1 MLSAIDVLEQ
11 TVRKDIMTYYIH
23 LEDNKIFSCGECP
36 MGEPF
41 QSIEVTEEIYNSFV
55 EDELRYIW
63 DGEKIVDNPN
73 YEKDKADAEHER
85 IMEMRMTPLDF
96 LKAIEQYGITYDMV
110 KQFMEQNPLIER
122 ELRFCQFVYRKHPML
137 DELATY
143 GITSEI
149 LDNIFKV
156 ANKEE

>member
-1 MLSAIDVLEQ
+1 
-11 TVRKDIMTYYIH
+11 MTYYIH
-23 LEDNKIFSCGECP
+23 LENNKIFSSGECP

-41 QSIEVTEEIYNSFV
+41 KSIEVSEELYNAFNAEPDKYMWNGAEVV
-55 EDELRYIW
+55 E
-63 DGEKIVDNPN
+63 NPN
-73 YEKDKADAEHER
+73 YEEIKRQKEQVR

-110 KQFMEQNPLIER
+110 KQFMEQNPLVER

-137 DELATY
+137 QSLSEY

-149 LDNIFKV
+149 LDHIFKV
-156 ANKEE
+156 ANGEE

>member
-1 MLSAIDVLEQ
+1 
-11 TVRKDIMTYYIH
+11 MTYYIH
-23 LEDNKIFSCGECP
+23 LEDNKIFSSGECP

-41 QSIEVTEEIYNSFV
+41 RSIEISEELYRAFNADPDKYMWNGKEVIENPEYEEIKQQK
-55 EDELRYIW
+55 EQ
-63 DGEKIVDNPN
+63 
-73 YEKDKADAEHER
+73 AR

-110 KQFMEQNPLIER
+110 KQFMEENPLIER

-137 DELATY
+137 QSLSEY

-149 LDNIFKV
+149 LDHIFKV
-156 ANKEE
+156 ANGEEE

>member
-1 MLSAIDVLEQ
+1 MA
-11 TVRKDIMTYYIH
+11 YYIH
-23 LEDNKIFSCGECP
+23 LEDNKIFSSGECP

-41 QSIEVTEEIYNSFV
+41 QSIEVSEELYRAFNA
-55 EDELRYIW
+55 DPDRYIW
-63 DGEKIVDNPN
+63 NGEQIVENPD
-73 YEKDKADAEHER
+73 YEEIKQQKEQAR
-85 IMEMRMTPLDF
+85 IMEMKMTPLDF

-110 KQFMEQNPLIER
+110 KQFMEQNPLVER

-149 LDNIFKV
+149 LDHIFKV
-156 ANKEE
+156 ANGEEE

>member
-1 MLSAIDVLEQ
+1 
-11 TVRKDIMTYYIH
+11 MTYYIH
-23 LEDNKIFSCGECP
+23 IEDNKILSSGECP

-41 QSIEVTEEIYNSFV
+41 RSIEVSEELYNAFNTEPDKYIWNGSEVVENPDYEEIKQQK
-55 EDELRYIW
+55 EQ
-63 DGEKIVDNPN
+63 
-73 YEKDKADAEHER
+73 AR
-85 IMEMRMTPLDF
+85 IMEMKMTPLDF

-137 DELATY
+137 QSLSEY

-149 LDNIFKV
+149 LDHIFKV
-156 ANKEE
+156 ANGEE

>member
-1 MLSAIDVLEQ
+1 M
-11 TVRKDIMTYYIH
+11 YYI
-23 LEDNKIFSCGECP
+23 EQDNKIVFYNNTLEDLNYCLVSLPQYIGLPIQETP
-36 MGEPF
+36 EGYTIVDY
-41 QSIEVTEEIYNSFV
+41 QLVTVEEAEEIAK
-55 EDELRYIW
+55 ER
-63 DGEKIVDNPN
+63 
-73 YEKDKADAEHER
+73 EHER

-137 DELATY
+137 NELTNY

-149 LDNIFKV
+149 LDHIFKV
-156 ANKEE
+156 ANGEEE